1 MDAIAGMPAAAVVWI
16 VLFALGY
23 VVPMCIE
30 FYEGLRRPRASVGDG
45 GPVASDE
52 GRVSPFSVKPGAFTA
67 FSAIA
72 VGLSGYL
79 IYKWTGGR
87 IDLSDRDLATVAA
100 LAATASAFAA
110 FVIVKWIEGV
120 SSVLGYTWENTVVA
134 RRKRIRAEAKA
145 EARSELEEELKQK
158 TEELRQKSE
167 EARQNAE
174 DARQNAAEAQQKA
187 EEARMIAEEN
197 ARLRARLAEYERER
211 NGSGPNSAGGD

>member
-1 MDAIAGMPAAAVVWI
+1 MNAIAGMPAAAVAWI

-45 GPVASDE
+45 GSVAMDE

-100 LAATASAFAA
+100 LAATASVFAA

-134 RRKRIRAEAKA
+134 RRKRIRAELKEEI
-145 EARSELEEELKQK
+145 EAQTRADME
-158 TEELRQKSE
+158 EELRQK
-167 EARQNAE
+167 
-174 DARQNAAEAQQKA
+174 D
-187 EEARMIAEEN
+187 EEN

-211 NGSGPNSAGGD
+211 NGSGPDSAGGD